1 MSVALPRIDHNR
13 KLYDTWK
20 ASHSVTHE
28 VAPVISQKPAK
39 LVGGLFPFGY
49 NPSICRWNGRILMA
63 YRYHD
68 SRNSWETSLA
78 IAELNENLETI
89 ANNKIELAG
98 QTNEDPRLFVW
109 GSELW
114 IAYVQASLATPGG
127 MPTCVVRHGKL
138 IEGNLWKIEGQ
149 FLPTFGKNDNTG
161 MEKNWVPWVRNSHI
175 QFVYTSSPYQKVF
188 STLNLSSEESV
199 GLRWKWGAIRGG
211 TPPLPLGPG
220 EISLPERCP
229 TISFFHSRLDNEPPM
244 EPPSPAYHHRYYVG
258 AIIRNSESEQTAIS
272 RTPILRGSE
281 LDSLEAADRKK
292 CYHWKPN
299 VVFPLGAI
307 QHPDGWV
314 LSVGVNDSA
323 CALVTL
329 KESDL
334 NL

>member
-1 MSVALPRIDHNR
+1 MSVAFPRIEHNR
-13 KLYDTWK
+13 KLYETWK
-20 ASHSVTHE
+20 ASHSVTPE
-28 VAPVISQKPAK
+28 VAPVLSQKPAK

-89 ANNKIELAG
+89 SNTPIERSG

-114 IAYVQASLATPGG
+114 VAYVQASLAVPGG
-127 MPTCVVRHGKL
+127 MPTCVVRYGRL
-138 IEGNLWKIEGQ
+138 IEGKTWKIEGQ
-149 FLPTFGKNDNTG
+149 NLHSFGKNDNTG
-161 MEKNWVPWVRNSHI
+161 MEKNWVPWVRDGL
-175 QFVYTSSPYQKVF
+175 QFIYSSSPTQSITAINGDY
-188 STLNLSSEESV
+188 EETP
-199 GLRWKWGAIRGG
+199 GLRWKWGTIRGG
-211 TPPLPLGPG
+211 TPPLPWGSG

-244 EPPSPAYHHRYYVG
+244 ESPGPAYHHRYYVG
-258 AIIRNSESEQTAIS
+258 AIVRNSDGSQSAVS
-272 RTPILRGSE
+272 KSPILRGSE
-281 LDSLEAADRKK
+281 LDSLTADARKK

-307 QHPDGWV
+307 QHPDGWI
-314 LSVGVNDSA
+314 LSVGINDSA

-329 KESDL
+329 KQSDF

>member
-1 MSVALPRIDHNR
+1 MSVALPRIEHNR
-13 KLYDTWK
+13 KLYETWK
-20 ASHSVTHE
+20 ASHSVTPE
-28 VAPVISQKPAK
+28 VAPVTSQKPAK

-49 NPSICRWNGRILMA
+49 NPSICRWNNRIVMV

-89 ANNKIELAG
+89 SNNKIELAG

-114 IAYVQASLATPGG
+114 IAYVQASLAVPGG
-127 MPTCVVRHGKL
+127 MPTCVVRYGRLVEEKP
-138 IEGNLWKIEGQ
+138 WKIEGQ
-149 FLPTFGKNDNTG
+149 FLPSFGKNDGTG
-161 MEKNWVPWVRNSHI
+161 MEKNWVPWLKGTKEVHFIYS
-175 QFVYTSSPYQKVF
+175 SSPTQTMIPTVSGKD
-188 STLNLSSEESV
+188 LEESP
-199 GLRWKWGAIRGG
+199 GLRWKWGTPRGG
-211 TPPLPLGPG
+211 TPPIQRQPDGLYL
-220 EISLPERCP
+220 
-229 TISFFHSRLDNEPPM
+229 SFFHSRLDNEPPM
-244 EPPSPAYHHRYYVG
+244 EPPMPAFHHRYYVG
-258 AIIRNSESEQTAIS
+258 ALVRNSMGEQTQIS
-272 RTPILRGSE
+272 KLQILRGSE
-281 LDSLEAADRKK
+281 LDGLTADERKK

-307 QHPDGWV
+307 EYKDGWL
-314 LSVGVNDSA
+314 LSVGINDSA